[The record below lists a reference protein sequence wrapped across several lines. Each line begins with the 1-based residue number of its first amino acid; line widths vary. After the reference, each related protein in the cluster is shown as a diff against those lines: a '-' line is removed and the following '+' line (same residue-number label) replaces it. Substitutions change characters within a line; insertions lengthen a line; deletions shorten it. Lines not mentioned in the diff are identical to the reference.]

1 MQRAYTIYS
10 REGAWWYTKVW
21 RQWQWA
27 EWVVPKRQAL
37 KRFLEQFFFHFVF
50 FYIHNSQLD
59 ISIMALHNS
68 GQLVLSVPED
78 IPPWTGMCHN
88 AEGWVNE
95 KHTICISKPYSL
107 DLFLG
112 SFLAITWTR
121 LYTMLWRHVCYC
133 WMMLVCAFICVRGY
147 NWHCIIS

>member
-1 MQRAYTIYS
+1 MSGVSGTETTSFKAFL
-10 REGAWWYTKVW
+10 GAV
-21 RQWQWA
+21 
-27 EWVVPKRQAL
+27 
-37 KRFLEQFFFHFVF
+37 FFFHFVF

-112 SFLAITWTR
+112 SFLAIT
-121 LYTMLWRHVCYC
+121 
-133 WMMLVCAFICVRGY
+133 
-147 NWHCIIS
+147 